1 MPTSN
6 ELQLELSI
14 LRTRLNKIQAEI
26 FQLTDR
32 ANELQ
37 RTFGTS
43 SPEYQ
48 AAVARIQALQEQSNL
63 VQSNISVVTVQIQ
76 QAQVD
81 TRAREDAGP
90 GTVSSGAVAIEAQTA
105 RDQSANT
112 QNPEPA
118 PGTAT
123 PIPTTVDR
131 FVVNDDTNT
140 DDPLRSIVST
150 QAIPPATAAFPIP
163 APDTLPPPG
172 SSPDSFDQDG
182 GPGLPNDTSAYP
194 TTSPGVGAAD
204 DDSAEAQTYW
214 DGQTNTGTDEGGGGN
229 DITTLVNRT
238 ARLVTPR
245 PNILDQCSSYTYSI
259 SIYIMSPE
267 EYRTMLTTK
276 KRYIPGSQLLIQS
289 AGAPQSVLNS
299 TASLENFDGTDA
311 NGELGRNQFF
321 PLDYYIDDLEIK
333 TLVPGKG
340 TGGAHNVVDMRFKIV
355 EPNGITLMDNL
366 YKAAR
371 EYATIGAGAA
381 SKSTKNGNYGA
392 QNYLMVIR
400 YYGYDANG
408 NLKTKLSTDVTSTSD
423 ANALVEKFIPFQ
435 FTGIKFR
442 IANKLTEYE
451 CTGVCPQNTIATGQG
466 RGVIPYNVELTA
478 TTLQNL
484 FSGPVAWTDD
494 GDTTVAP
501 ENASNAPNT
510 TLSNGLTQALNAY
523 QAELVADGTYE
534 VADIYKVLI
543 SHPELANASIVPP
556 STIDRSSKPMV
567 NVDTAAKAKDGAT
580 QSINVRAKTVSATA
594 GTSILQFLDL
604 AVRSSD
610 YIYKQQTKIIDSDGK
625 ITATGNSASAFAWY
639 RIGVEAKPIDK
650 PDNKRNDLAYEIT
663 YEIAPYAVN
672 DIKSEY
678 FPEGKYRG
686 SQKLYYYWFTGE
698 NTSVLSYEQD
708 FNYLYYVTINS
719 RTRATTSATAD
730 TSRTSNYRELE
741 KRIFSPN
748 SAQSNQGIEGNVN
761 EPGANAADYL
771 YSPSDQSRVKLSIV
785 GDPAWIQQG
794 ELWSGVRR
802 NFNNSIANTTG
813 DPYFDPFLS
822 DGTINF
828 DAREAVFEIG
838 FNKPADYNLDTG
850 LMSPNAPG
858 GEPSQSYIYKATQV
872 TSHFRQGKFIQD
884 IEGVLLLFPNSVAT
898 TKMLS
903 AAADPS
909 VLGSR
914 NDEENTDQVS
924 AQDSNS
930 LLSPPDS
937 VNAVNSGNPED
948 TDTDNTTLLPV
959 NNSNPTSSNQVIGV
973 SGDIVDL
980 LNTDTQYIV
989 KDE

>member
-6 ELQLELSI
+6 ELQLELST
-14 LRTRLNKIQAEI
+14 LRTRLNRTQAEI

-32 ANELQ
+32 ANELK
-37 RTFGTS
+37 RAFGTS

-48 AAVARIQALQEQSNL
+48 AATARIQALQEESNL
-63 VQSNISVVTVQIQ
+63 IQANISTVTVQIQ
-76 QAQVD
+76 QAQVN

-90 GTVSSGAVAIEAQTA
+90 GTVSSGAVAIEAQAA
-105 RDQSANT
+105 RDQAANT

-118 PGTAT
+118 AGTAT

-150 QAIPPATAAFPIP
+150 QAIPPATAPFPVP
-163 APDTLPPPG
+163 LPGALPPPG
-172 SSPDSFDQDG
+172 SGLDSFDQNG
-182 GPGLPNDTSAYP
+182 GPGLPSDTSAYP

-214 DGQTNTGTDEGGGGN
+214 DGQGSPGSDEGGGGN

-238 ARLVTPR
+238 ARVVTPR

-267 EYRTMLTTK
+267 EYRTLLTTK
-276 KRYIPGSQLLIQS
+276 KRYISGSQLLIQS
-289 AGAPQSVLNS
+289 AGALSW
-299 TASLENFDGTDA
+299 ADI
-311 NGELGRNQFF
+311 GRNQFF

-371 EYATIGAGAA
+371 EYATAGAGAT

-408 NLKTKLSTDVTSTSD
+408 NLKTKLSTDDTSTSD
-423 ANALVEKFIPFQ
+423 VNALVEKFIPFQ

-484 FSGPVAWTDD
+484 FSGPVAWSED

-501 ENASNAPNT
+501 DNASNAPNT

-523 QAELVADGTYE
+523 QAELVTDGTYE

-625 ITATGNSASAFAWY
+625 ITATSNNASAFAWY

-719 RTRATTSATAD
+719 RTRATTSSTAD
-730 TSRTSNYRELE
+730 NSKTSNYRELE

-771 YSPSDQSRVKLSIV
+771 YSPSDQSRVKLSII

-794 ELWSGVRR
+794 ELWAGVRR
-802 NFNNSIANTTG
+802 NFNNSTANATG

-828 DAREAVFEIG
+828 DAREAVFEIA

-858 GEPSQSYIYKATQV
+858 SEPSQSYIYKATQV
-872 TSHFRQGKFIQD
+872 TSYFRQGKFIQD
-884 IEGVLLLFPNSVAT
+884 LEGVLLLFPNSVAT
-898 TKMLS
+898 TKMS
-903 AAADPS
+903 SMVADSS
-909 VLGSR
+909 VLSSR
-914 NDEENTDQVS
+914 TDEENTDQIS

-948 TDTDNTTLLPV
+948 TDTANTILLPV

-973 SGDIVDL
+973 SGDTVDL

>member
-6 ELQLELSI
+6 ELQLELST
-14 LRTRLNKIQAEI
+14 LRTRLNRIQAEI

-37 RTFGTS
+37 RAFGTS

-48 AAVARIQALQEQSNL
+48 AAVVRIQALQEESNL
-63 VQSNISVVTVQIQ
+63 IQSNISVVTVQIQ

-81 TRAREDAGP
+81 VRAREDAGP

-105 RDQSANT
+105 RAQAANT

-118 PGTAT
+118 AGTAT

-140 DDPLRSIVST
+140 NDPLRSIVST
-150 QAIPPATAAFPIP
+150 QAIPPATAPFPIP
-163 APDTLPPPG
+163 LPDALPPPG
-172 SSPDSFDQDG
+172 SSMDSFDQDG
-182 GPGLPNDTSAYP
+182 GPGLPDDTSAYP
-194 TTSPGVGAAD
+194 TTSPGVGAAN

-214 DGQTNTGTDEGGGGN
+214 DGQTSTGSDEGGGGN
-229 DITTLVNRT
+229 AITTLVNRT
-238 ARLVTPR
+238 DRLVTPR

-267 EYRTMLTTK
+267 EYRTLLTTK

-289 AGAPQSVLNS
+289 AGAPQTILNS
-299 TASLENFDGTDA
+299 AGTAAAD
-311 NGELGRNQFF
+311 GELGRNQFF
-321 PLDYYIDDLEIK
+321 PLDYYIDELEIK
-333 TLVPGKG
+333 NLVPGKG

-371 EYATIGAGAA
+371 EYATIGAGVT
-381 SKSTKNGNYGA
+381 SSSTKNGNYGA

-400 YYGYDANG
+400 YYGYDENG
-408 NLKTKLSTDVTSTSD
+408 NLKTKLSTDDTSTSD
-423 ANALVEKFIPFQ
+423 INALVEKFIPFQ

-451 CTGVCPQNTIATGQG
+451 CTAVCPQNTIATGQG
-466 RGVIPYNVELTA
+466 RGVIPYNIELTA

-484 FSGPVAWTDD
+484 FSGPVAWSED
-494 GDTTVAP
+494 GNITVAP
-501 ENASNAPNT
+501 DNASNAPNT
-510 TLSNGLTQALNAY
+510 TLSNGLTQALNTY
-523 QAELVADGTYE
+523 QAELVANGTYE
-534 VADIYKVLI
+534 VADVYKVLI

-580 QSINVRAKTVSATA
+580 QSIDVRAKTVSATA

-610 YIYKQQTKIIDSDGK
+610 YIYQQQTKIIDTDGK
-625 ITATGNSASAFAWY
+625 ITATGNNANAFAWY

-650 PDNKRNDLAYEIT
+650 PDSKRNDLAYEIT

-686 SQKLYYYWFTGE
+686 SQKLYYYWFTGA

-719 RTRATTSATAD
+719 RTRATTAATVGN
-730 TSRTSNYRELE
+730 SSTSNYRELE

-748 SAQSNQGIEGNVN
+748 SAQTNQGIEGNVN

-794 ELWSGVRR
+794 ELWAGVRR

-828 DAREAVFEIG
+828 DAREAVFEIA
-838 FNKPADYNLDTG
+838 FNKPTDYNLDTG

-872 TSHFRQGKFIQD
+872 TSYFRQGKFIQD
-884 IEGVLLLFPNSVAT
+884 LEGVLLLFPNSVAT
-898 TKMLS
+898 TKLLS
-903 AAADPS
+903 QFPDAS
-909 VLGSR
+909 VLGGR
-914 NDEENTDQVS
+914 TDEENTDQVS
-924 AQDSNS
+924 AEDSNN

-937 VNAVNSGNPED
+937 VNAVNSGNPAD
-948 TDTDNTTLLPV
+948 TDTANTTLLPV
-959 NNSNPTSSNQVIGV
+959 NNSNPTSSNRVIGV